1 MDHQQQQH
9 TLPELYSNH
18 LLSHHQN
25 PANGIN
31 ASSSQ
36 PSSTQESA
44 SPSPSLGLQA
54 QNGQDQQQLHVGSSG
69 PEKKYSSI
77 LNNNNNL
84 MGAYTGLSALS
95 RKYSG
100 TIQVNY
106 MKILRVLF
114 YSNIQLLPLQIMQH
128 TMQPTHLL
136 QRHFLLILNITTL
149 SQMGVEGWIQL
160 LLLERQLQTEQ
171 LPTVFLPLG
180 AVLTSFSHQL
190 QLLKQVSTAT
200 TLLL

>member
-1 MDHQQQQH
+1 
-9 TLPELYSNH
+9 
-18 LLSHHQN
+18 
-25 PANGIN
+25 
-31 ASSSQ
+31 
-36 PSSTQESA
+36 
-44 SPSPSLGLQA
+44 
-54 QNGQDQQQLHVGSSG
+54 
-69 PEKKYSSI
+69 
-77 LNNNNNL
+77 

-100 TIQVNY
+100 RIQVTFIK
-106 MKILRVLF
+106 KIQNLRVLF
-114 YSNIQLLPLQIMQH
+114 YSNIKLLPFQIMQH

-136 QRHFLLILNITTL
+136 QRHFLLILNTTTL

-171 LPTVFLPLG
+171 SPTVFLPLG

>member
-1 MDHQQQQH
+1 
-9 TLPELYSNH
+9 
-18 LLSHHQN
+18 
-25 PANGIN
+25 
-31 ASSSQ
+31 
-36 PSSTQESA
+36 
-44 SPSPSLGLQA
+44 
-54 QNGQDQQQLHVGSSG
+54 
-69 PEKKYSSI
+69 
-77 LNNNNNL
+77 

-136 QRHFLLILNITTL
+136 QHPHFPLILNIMTL

-160 LLLERQLQTEQ
+160 LLLERQLQTE
-171 LPTVFLPLG
+171 LSPTVFLPLG